1 MVRVGGMGYTINIDA
16 AIGSRIAGL
25 HILGSGAPIEAG
37 KEYVVAGWG
46 SVNEAVQG
54 PPIWEVVGAYLR
66 HRQLLSPQPRK
77 SVKIVR
83 AGG

>member
-1 MVRVGGMGYTINIDA
+1 MAPM
-16 AIGSRIAGL
+16 GSRIASM
-25 HILGSGAPIEAG
+25 HILGSGAPIEAE

-46 SVNEAVQG
+46 SVNEGTEG
-54 PPIWEVVGAYLR
+54 PPIWEVVAAHLKG
-66 HRQLLSPQPRK
+66 RQLLSPQPRK